1 MTTNA
6 NNPPSPPRTL
16 AATVRKYRE
25 RAGLSIRQLAAQARV
40 HHSYLARLEN
50 GDNDKP
56 TPEVLQGLA
65 RALDIDAAKLLRF
78 IGVKPAPAK
87 LPTPRVYFRRA
98 YHLSADEAAE
108 AERQIENIL
117 QGLRKHTK
125 RTNDNNLRGGTT
137 P

>member
-1 MTTNA
+1 MTSNV

-16 AATVRKYRE
+16 AAAVRKYRE
-25 RAGLSIRQLAAQARV
+25 RAGLSIRQLAAQAGV

-50 GDNDKP
+50 GDNDRP

-65 RALDIDAAKLLRF
+65 RALGIDPTKLLRF
-78 IGVKPAPAK
+78 IGVKPTPAK
-87 LPTPRVYFRRA
+87 LPTPRVYFRRT
-98 YHLSADEAAE
+98 YHLSAEEAAE
-108 AERQIENIL
+108 AERQIESIL

-125 RTNDNNLRGGTT
+125 RTNNNKPRGGTT